1 MEDGTF
7 RERLST
13 ALNGKALGTFARE
26 VNIPPNTLRAYL
38 KEGSASSPSLENA
51 ARIADGLGV
60 SLRWLATGEG
70 PVGIE
75 QSAVS
80 GSGDFA
86 FVPRL
91 DVKAAAGAGV
101 LAETEEVS
109 DFLAFRSDW
118 LRRMGISPK
127 GARVLT
133 NKGDSMEPT
142 IRDGDGLLIDITI
155 DRIVDNAIY
164 VVVYSGLVLLKRVQ
178 VKLDGSVLLSSDNT
192 AYEPEVVK
200 QTEVEHLQIAGRLM
214 WFGRSI

>member
-1 MEDGTF
+1 MEDSTF
-7 RERLST
+7 RGRLKEAMGGRSPT
-13 ALNGKALGTFARE
+13 AFAKSIS
-26 VNIPPNTLRAYL
+26 IPPSTLRGYL
-38 KEGSASSPSLENA
+38 DEGSSSSPSLENA

-70 PVGIE
+70 PMAIE
-75 QSAVS
+75 SAGASS
-80 GSGDFA
+80 GSEFA

-142 IRDGDGLLIDITI
+142 IRDGDALLIDITI

-178 VKLDGSVLLSSDNT
+178 VKLDGSVVLSSDNT